1 MANKIKS
8 TQIKGRVKPIDLL
21 AASKVN
27 TIKKDPI
34 IMSIFSGLPT
44 LGAKTSG
51 GSKGKYKAEITTK
64 IERIISIKGVLKFF
78 LL

>member
-1 MANKIKS
+1 
-8 TQIKGRVKPIDLL
+8 
-21 AASKVN
+21 
-27 TIKKDPI
+27 
-34 IMSIFSGLPT
+34 MSIFSGFPT